1 MTYLSENAARVMAHL
16 EEAGSENISSTL
28 NTILDVSGAV
38 EEVLAIQ
45 SAIAELIQFDLVRI
59 AIPKMQGA
67 QLAFQD
73 KVTSLEFIQH
83 LGDQIVFSLSE
94 GIWKWQTQ
102 YPRAEITALSKGIAE
117 ARLLLDERG
126 YEWWRRPEESTG

>member
-1 MTYLSENAARVMAHL
+1 MAHL

-73 KVTSLEFIQH
+73 KVTSLEFI
-83 LGDQIVFSLSE
+83 
-94 GIWKWQTQ
+94 
-102 YPRAEITALSKGIAE
+102 
-117 ARLLLDERG
+117 
-126 YEWWRRPEESTG
+126 